1 MCVNGYMATKL
12 LSLSAALLLAAALGA
27 AHAAELGDAQ
37 VGSYMGQPLV
47 ADIELTS
54 VADASQAVTV
64 RLASPDVYRG
74 ANIAMHPVL
83 ASLAMTV
90 VRRDGRQYVHLT
102 SSRPVA
108 SEYIHLFLE
117 LSDGGKRNVRAATL
131 WLAAD
136 PNPAPPPAPAP
147 AVTVP
152 VAAPVV
158 AKAANSVAAVR
169 EPRDEPA
176 PAPKPVRVLTLPSA
190 GASCP
195 QKFSEEQIKACAATE
210 YQNGLLSA
218 QIVELEDKIKVLQLA
233 AEGKA
238 PAASAS
244 ASAAA
249 SAASS
254 AAPAK
259 KITPSLLS
267 PKPVAKVEAGFP
279 WLLVSGIVVLLA
291 AIGGGVYF
299 WLSRRKKPSAEAA
312 AADSVAWYSKLAS
325 RFKRKPKAIL
335 LTEPEEGGDA

>member
-12 LSLSAALLLAAALGA
+12 LSLSAALLLVAALGA

-90 VRRDGRQYVHLT
+90 VRRDGRQYLHLT

-136 PNPAPPPAPAP
+136 PNPAPPAPAP
-147 AVTVP
+147 VPAVTAP
-152 VAAPVV
+152 VATAAAAKSAPV
-158 AKAANSVAAVR
+158 VR
-169 EPRDEPA
+169 EPRDD

-190 GASCP
+190 GAACP

-233 AEGKA
+233 AEGKS

-244 ASAAA
+244 ASA
-249 SAASS
+249 SAVS
-254 AAPAK
+254 AK
-259 KITPSLLS
+259 KVTPSLLP
-267 PKPVAKVEAGFP
+267 PKPVAKAEAGFP

-299 WLSRRKKPSAEAA
+299 WLSRRKKPSVEAA